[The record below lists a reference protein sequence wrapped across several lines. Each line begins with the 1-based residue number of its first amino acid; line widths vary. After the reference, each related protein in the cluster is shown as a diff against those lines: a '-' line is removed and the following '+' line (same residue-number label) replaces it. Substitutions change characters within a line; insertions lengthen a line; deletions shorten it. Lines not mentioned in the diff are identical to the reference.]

1 MFQSLVNCQIF
12 LTLLAI
18 IRLMNSNDMKT
29 LVAIYVF
36 NSILLP
42 KTTYST
48 FMDCIVFTKNS
59 YGIELE
65 VSEALLGL
73 SRGLPLLCYSRF
85 TIIMQEILTFEPSLT
100 RMFLLNF
107 LLKPQSLCFRSHGK
121 LLYISTPL

>member
-1 MFQSLVNCQIF
+1 MFQSLVNCQIL

-48 FMDCIVFTKNS
+48 FMDCIVFTKYS
-59 YGIELE
+59 YDIELE

-73 SRGLPLLCYSRF
+73 SRRLPFCVTVDL
-85 TIIMQEILTFEPSLT
+85 P
-100 RMFLLNF
+100 
-107 LLKPQSLCFRSHGK
+107 
-121 LLYISTPL
+121 